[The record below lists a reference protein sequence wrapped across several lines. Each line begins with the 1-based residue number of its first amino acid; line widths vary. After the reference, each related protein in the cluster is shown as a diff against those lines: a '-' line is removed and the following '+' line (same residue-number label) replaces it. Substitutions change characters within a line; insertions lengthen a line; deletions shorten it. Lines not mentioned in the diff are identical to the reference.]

1 MKVLLQNINNTGD
14 IIDAL
19 IKLPRDTQITPF
31 GDENTTLVYDEK
43 NKRLYMDNDTFL
55 DEEFGIYD
63 N

>member
-43 NKRLYMDNDTFL
+43 NKRLYMDNATFL